1 MPNISRTGHRRG
13 SGGAR
18 SSLGLNSGRIQGEKH
33 RGLTLSNS
41 DVGEFT
47 PIPGFFTTFE
57 NFKLLNYLNSVPQ
70 VSTVLSSDITVH
82 DSQALAT
89 ARHINPLLTH
99 PNQRDLEEFRF

>member
-1 MPNISRTGHRRG
+1 MNEWTSYQV
-13 SGGAR
+13 
-18 SSLGLNSGRIQGEKH
+18 LVRIFNQSPLQVCSH
-33 RGLTLSNS
+33 
-41 DVGEFT
+41 
-47 PIPGFFTTFE
+47 FTTFE

-82 DSQALAT
+82 DSLALAT

>member
-33 RGLTLSNS
+33 RGLTISTS

-47 PIPGFFTTFE
+47 PIPGFFTSFE
-57 NFKLLNYLNSVPQ
+57 NFKQAHQTVPQ
-70 VSTVLSSDITVH
+70 CVGIPWWQPPFRWVCSLGHLWFRLEPCGPLS
-82 DSQALAT
+82 
-89 ARHINPLLTH
+89 
-99 PNQRDLEEFRF
+99 